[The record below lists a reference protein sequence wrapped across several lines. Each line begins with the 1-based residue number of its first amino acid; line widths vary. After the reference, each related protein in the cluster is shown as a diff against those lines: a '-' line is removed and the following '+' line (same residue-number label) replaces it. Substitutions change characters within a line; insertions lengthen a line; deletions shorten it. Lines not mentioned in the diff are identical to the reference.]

1 MLFWGKSELSEPSSN
16 ELPVSLGCNV
26 SEMLEKFLWNWEI
39 ASMDGNSTGGKSVGG
54 NGPGTET
61 EILCWISTPSS
72 EYSCCL
78 SNKPLKDLSHQR
90 SLHLAVKLLLQHS
103 FCLNLWKKTDSVY

>member
-26 SEMLEKFLWNWEI
+26 SEMLEKFIWNWEI

-72 EYSCCL
+72 EYSCC
-78 SNKPLKDLSHQR
+78 P
-90 SLHLAVKLLLQHS
+90 V
-103 FCLNLWKKTDSVY
+103 